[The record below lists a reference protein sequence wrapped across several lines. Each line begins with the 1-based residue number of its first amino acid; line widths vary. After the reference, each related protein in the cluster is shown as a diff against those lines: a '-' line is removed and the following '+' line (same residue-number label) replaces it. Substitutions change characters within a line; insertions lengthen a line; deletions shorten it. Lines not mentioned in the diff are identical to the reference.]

1 MCEPGENGTVW
12 FIPFGADG
20 VKLPPFEMHQPTST
34 DAAIGLLAELGD
46 DAVIYSGGTELLLVM
61 KLGLADF
68 DHLVDIKRIPG
79 LDAITV
85 DNNVL
90 RIGAAATHRSIE
102 TNQDIGTGW
111 PSLAMMTRQVANVRV
126 RNVGTL
132 GGNLAFG
139 DPASDPATF
148 LMALEASI
156 EVRGVDGLLR
166 SVPVGEFYRGA
177 YQTALAD
184 AELIESIVVPPLAPT
199 TVVVHE
205 RVRFHERPAVT
216 VSVAGDAE
224 AGQVSDVKIAVGSVG
239 PVPIRVGE
247 AEVALRGTEV
257 SSLASA
263 ATEAAAAVEAVVE
276 PTDDMHGS
284 VEYKRHLAGV
294 LVGRAVEKCLG
305 EALKTSVPG

>member
-1 MCEPGENGTVW
+1 MREPGENGTVW
-12 FIPFGADG
+12 FILLGVDG

-34 DAAIGLLAELGD
+34 RAAIELLAELGD

-102 TNQDIGTGW
+102 TNQDIGMGW
-111 PSLAMMTRQVANVRV
+111 PSLGLMTRQVANVRV

-156 EVRGVDGLLR
+156 EVRSVDGLLR
-166 SVPVGEFYRGA
+166 SVPVGEFHVGA

-184 AELIESIVVPPLAPT
+184 AELIESIVVPGVDGYFGVLYNHAPLLSTLGSGELKVTDKDGT
-199 TVVVHE
+199 TKHWQVEGGFVEVL
-205 RVRFHERPAVT
+205 RNR
-216 VSVAGDAE
+216 VSVLTT
-224 AGQVSDVKIAVGSVG
+224 KI
-239 PVPIRVGE
+239 E
-247 AEVALRGTEV
+247 E
-257 SSLASA
+257 
-263 ATEAAAAVEAVVE
+263 
-276 PTDDMHGS
+276 
-284 VEYKRHLAGV
+284 
-294 LVGRAVEKCLG
+294 VEKKPTG
-305 EALKTSVPG
+305 WG